1 MFSFFSRSQ
10 ISNDLKWI
18 NADMHSHILPGIDD
32 GCANLEDSLSIL
44 ERLSNLGLE
53 KFHFTPHI
61 FKEMYPNN
69 EVSISNAYQS
79 LKGKGVDDLLGT
91 FAAEYMM
98 DSGFQ
103 LEESQSNL
111 LCLPGKYVLIE
122 MSYIQENKQIEK
134 TIFDIQIQGY
144 KPILAHPERYVFYH
158 QDPSKLI
165 RFKEIG
171 CLMQVNLLSVFGYYG
186 TNEKRVAKFLASK
199 GLVSLVGTDVH
210 HDRHVKALELGIKNT
225 NLYRFFKECKI
236 LNAELFSYS

>member
-1 MFSFFSRSQ
+1 MFSFFSRNSAN
-10 ISNDLKWI
+10 NDLKWI

-32 GCANLEDSLSIL
+32 GCAQLEDSLHIL
-44 ERLSNLGLE
+44 ERLSNLGIQ

-69 EVSISNAYQS
+69 EGSISHAFES
-79 LKGKGVDDLLGT
+79 LKGKGVDSLLGSY
-91 FAAEYMM
+91 AAEYML
-98 DSGFQ
+98 DSGFP
-103 LEESQSNL
+103 LEENQSGL
-111 LCLPGKYVLIE
+111 LSLPGNYVLIE

-158 QDPSKLI
+158 QDPSKLV

-171 CLMQVNLLSVFGYYG
+171 CLMQVNLLSVLGYYG
-186 TNEKRVAKFLASK
+186 ANEKRVAKYLASK

-210 HDRHVKALELGIKNT
+210 HERHVKALEIGLKKS
-225 NLYRFFKECKI
+225 NLYSFFKECKI